1 MDEKTLIVNLKY
13 LVVKYLE
20 ERDDLVELA
29 LHDTDSTKYI
39 LSEISK
45 YKKKEYDKEDA
56 NLIKDISFFYL

>member
-1 MDEKTLIVNLKY
+1 MDEKTLIENLRY
-13 LVVKYLE
+13 LVAKYLE

>member
-1 MDEKTLIVNLKY
+1 MIENLKY
-13 LVVKYLE
+13 LVAKY
-20 ERDDLVELA
+20 LVELA